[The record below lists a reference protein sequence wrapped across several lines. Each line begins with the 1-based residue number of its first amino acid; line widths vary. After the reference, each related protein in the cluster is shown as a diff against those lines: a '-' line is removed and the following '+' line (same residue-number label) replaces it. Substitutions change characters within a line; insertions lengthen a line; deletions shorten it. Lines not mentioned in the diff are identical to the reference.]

1 MYRGEGPMLRWL
13 QRKEQ
18 GMAQGCQLENGQE
31 RWFVKAKERYVTGVS
46 SVVSRKSSFTVRGEV
61 FALRRWSPEENS
73 VLSHILQQ
81 WGRVTEVQELLESR
95 RWRWIYTVAV
105 TVTGEDDGEDDGGD
119 YIKSESSRS
128 KDEMRSAGGCVLKK
142 PQMVEGLRAIDR
154 TSDCQRWM
162 PRHRLHFS
170 SSDSKSA
177 KGRKER
183 EVGPAHKGSSN
194 GGPFVSSSSKLQGPG
209 LSAKNRASEGLPQ
222 ASSKTKGSPVSVR
235 RRARSGPPR
244 FDEASSSPKRSFEGG
259 DSLVTNRG
267 KSHSRKS
274 DLSTAASERDFPLS
288 GAFESILIP
297 ETSVSLGHP
306 FCVHS
311 SSSYP
316 LESSHAFQRD
326 LFLSLLWVSDNHR
339 GGASCS
345 KGVVVPLETSN
356 QKSKDRPFLREI
368 PSNLEV
374 RGDSV
379 EALFP
384 VQEPSTLPLEG
395 FQIEGLTPRKMVKV
409 QSVLESLRLELSG
422 IMGKVWW
429 ERTGI
434 LSLRTRF
441 IPEERRKRVLEL
453 EERISLG
460 SRKKRRTVRR
470 FLSTQNPDVVMLQET
485 KREIWDRR
493 LVSSIWK
500 GKSLAWVALPACGAS
515 GGIVILWIQV
525 FLAKLSVWP
534 NKAVWREDFWLELQD
549 LHGLTFPRWCVG
561 GDFNVIRR
569 ISEKMGDSR
578 LTVNMRR
585 FDEFIRE
592 SGLLDPL
599 LGMRL
604 LHGQTCKS
612 ILFARGRIDRIE
624 QEGNLNLE
632 LVSERILR
640 RKELEDLLLKEE
652 VQWRQKSRVKWIKEG
667 DCNSKFFHR
676 VATGRRSRKYIKSLI
691 SERGETLNNIEV
703 ISEEIVN
710 FFGNLYSKPE
720 GDSWKIEGI
729 DWALFLK
736 RVQFGWIGRFR
747 RGGRLRKVLHETIFG
762 SQGAFVEGRQILD
775 AVLIANEVVDEK
787 RRSCASKEGFSQ
799 KWRAWMR
806 GCLSSSSFAILVNGN
821 AKGWVKASRG
831 LRQGDPLSPFL
842 FTLVADVLS
851 RLMIRAEE
859 AGITEGFLVGRDR
872 TRVSLLQFAD
882 DTIFFS
888 KASLDLLQNLKI
900 ILLVFGQVSGLKINL
915 EKSTISGINTRQE
928 MLSSLALVLECRV
941 SEWPLS
947 YLGLP
952 LGGNPKTIG
961 FWDPVVERIS
971 RRLDGWKKAY
981 LSLGGRITLIQSCLS
996 HIPSYFLSLF
1006 KIPVSIASKIEKMQ
1020 RDFLWSGAGE
1030 GKRDHLIR
1038 WEVVSRPREMGGLGF
1053 GKTSMR
1059 NSALLGKWLW
1069 RFPRERSGLWHKVI
1083 ASIYGT
1089 HPNGW
1094 DANMVVRWSH
1104 RCPWKAIAQVFQKFS
1119 PFVRL
1124 VVGNGE
1130 RIRFGKIFGGE
1141 TKLCVLNLLNSTEL
1155 VL

>member
-1 MYRGEGPMLRWL
+1 
-13 QRKEQ
+13 
-18 GMAQGCQLENGQE
+18 
-31 RWFVKAKERYVTGVS
+31 
-46 SVVSRKSSFTVRGEV
+46 
-61 FALRRWSPEENS
+61 
-73 VLSHILQQ
+73 
-81 WGRVTEVQELLESR
+81 
-95 RWRWIYTVAV
+95 
-105 TVTGEDDGEDDGGD
+105 
-119 YIKSESSRS
+119 
-128 KDEMRSAGGCVLKK
+128 
-142 PQMVEGLRAIDR
+142 
-154 TSDCQRWM
+154 
-162 PRHRLHFS
+162 
-170 SSDSKSA
+170 
-177 KGRKER
+177 
-183 EVGPAHKGSSN
+183 
-194 GGPFVSSSSKLQGPG
+194 
-209 LSAKNRASEGLPQ
+209 
-222 ASSKTKGSPVSVR
+222 
-235 RRARSGPPR
+235 
-244 FDEASSSPKRSFEGG
+244 
-259 DSLVTNRG
+259 
-267 KSHSRKS
+267 
-274 DLSTAASERDFPLS
+274 
-288 GAFESILIP
+288 
-297 ETSVSLGHP
+297 
-306 FCVHS
+306 
-311 SSSYP
+311 
-316 LESSHAFQRD
+316 
-326 LFLSLLWVSDNHR
+326 
-339 GGASCS
+339 
-345 KGVVVPLETSN
+345 
-356 QKSKDRPFLREI
+356 
-368 PSNLEV
+368 
-374 RGDSV
+374 
-379 EALFP
+379 
-384 VQEPSTLPLEG
+384 
-395 FQIEGLTPRKMVKV
+395 MVKV
-409 QSVLESLRLELSG
+409 QSVLESLRVRIVRDNGKGVEGEQSALSAD
-422 IMGKVWW
+422 K
-429 ERTGI
+429 I
-434 LSLRTRF
+434 LSWNTRG
-441 IPEERRKRVLEL
+441 
-453 EERISLG
+453 LG

-493 LVSSIWK
+493 LVSSVWK
-500 GKSLAWVALPACGAS
+500 VYG
-515 GGIVILWIQV
+515 
-525 FLAKLSVWP
+525 P
-534 NKAVWREDFWLELQD
+534 NKAVWRKDFWMELQD

-578 LTVNMRR
+578 LTVNMRC

-592 SGLLDPL
+592 SGLLDPPL
-599 LGMRL
+599 RNAAFTWSNMQVDPICKRFENMWL
-604 LHGQTCKS
+604 LHPEFKEKFRDWWQECTVEGWEGHKFMRKLKFIKS
-612 ILFARGRIDRIE
+612 KLKEWNTRD
-624 QEGNLNLE
+624 
-632 LVSERILR
+632 LR

-676 VATGRRSRKYIKSLI
+676 VATGRRSRKFIKSLI

-729 DWALFLK
+729 DWAPISEESAIWLDRPFSEEEVRMAVFQLNK
-736 RVQFGWIGRFR
+736 EKAPGPDGFTIAVYQECWDVIKEDLMRVFFEFHTKGVLS
-747 RGGRLRKVLHETIFG
+747 GRLRKVLHETIFG

-787 RRSCASKEGFSQ
+787 RRKGFSQ
-799 KWRAWMR
+799 KWRSWMR

-859 AGITEGFLVGRDR
+859 TGITEGFLVGRDR

-900 ILLVFGQVSGLKINL
+900 ILLVFGQAFLW
-915 EKSTISGINTRQE
+915 R
-928 MLSSLALVLECRV
+928 
-941 SEWPLS
+941 
-947 YLGLP
+947 
-952 LGGNPKTIG
+952 NPKTIG

-1104 RCPWKAIAQVFQKFS
+1104 RCPWKAIAQVFQEFS
-1119 PFVRL
+1119 
-1124 VVGNGE
+1124 
-1130 RIRFGKIFGGE
+1130 
-1141 TKLCVLNLLNSTEL
+1141 LLSA
-1155 VL
+1155 